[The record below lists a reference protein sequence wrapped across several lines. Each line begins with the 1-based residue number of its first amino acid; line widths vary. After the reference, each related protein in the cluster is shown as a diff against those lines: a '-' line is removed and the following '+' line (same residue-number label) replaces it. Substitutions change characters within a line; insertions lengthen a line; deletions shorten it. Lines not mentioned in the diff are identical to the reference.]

1 MTNQDNKFK
10 LFGRHGK
17 ISFGAQLSSR
27 QLFDFD
33 GQEAVKDKEIIVP
46 VQEVIVPEV
55 ELTAF
60 EKYFNCKP
68 EQIVLTREE
77 QEKWRDKNGA
87 KDIRWEDTKEV
98 L

>member
-1 MTNQDNKFK
+1 LTSKDNKFK

-17 ISFGAQLSSR
+17 ISFGAQINSK
-27 QLFDFD
+27 QLMGFD
-33 GQEAVKDKEIIVP
+33 GQRAVEDKELIVP
-46 VQEVIVPEV
+46 MQEVIVPEV

-68 EQIVLTREE
+68 EQIILTREE
-77 QEKWRDKNGA
+77 ENKWRNKNGA
-87 KDIRWEDTKEV
+87 NAEEV